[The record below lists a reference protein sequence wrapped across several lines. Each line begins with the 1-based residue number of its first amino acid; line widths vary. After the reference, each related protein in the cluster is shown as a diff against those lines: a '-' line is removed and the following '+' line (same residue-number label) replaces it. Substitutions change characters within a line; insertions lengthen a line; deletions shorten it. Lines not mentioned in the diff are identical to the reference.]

1 MKIEKVSILNY
12 RNYSN
17 AVINFSSSTL
27 IIGSNDVG
35 KTNLIFGI
43 RLLLD
48 KSLSER
54 DIEPSETDFHISS
67 GGDQANEFSITIQF
81 FDINEDAVLS
91 ILKGHISDDSRT
103 VFRIM
108 GQRSNLDY
116 KLFIGSTEDELEE
129 VNSRFYLRYINLRYV
144 NAQRNLQKFIETEK
158 KHLLRI
164 SQAELSD
171 EHNDADKLQLTK
183 IGKSLNIVNERVR
196 KLNYVKDSTTLVNE
210 ELQKIAHTFSNYEIH
225 LDSGAIQVQQ
235 FIDNLQL
242 SASTN
247 GSKMLLGGDGR
258 NNQILLALWKAKS
271 QREFNPE
278 HEVIFYC
285 IEEPEAHLHPH
296 QQRKLANY
304 LINELSGQTI
314 ITTHSP
320 QITAQYS
327 PDSIVH
333 IINRNSRS
341 YAASEGCSSCISE
354 AWDNLGYRMSILPA
368 EAFFSRAVLLVEG
381 PSEKLFY
388 TELAKALDIDLDF
401 FNISILT
408 VDGVQFEVYV
418 NVLNAMEIPWV
429 LRTDN
434 DVSKITVQNQEK
446 RNLAGINR
454 CLSLA
459 NETKLVHAPIETT
472 SQSLV
477 DDGTWQRVSSI
488 INTHNMY
495 LSKRDLEKDLALE
508 LPEQILAFSGKN
520 TLADAVKY
528 LAAKKAIRMR
538 EFLTAHKDQLQT
550 IREGELAKPL
560 LDCLNHVTI
569 PEVQDE

>member
-1 MKIEKVSILNY
+1 MRIEQVHVVNY

-17 AVINFSSSTL
+17 AVIKFANSTL

-54 DIEPSETDFHISS
+54 DIEPCETDFHISS
-67 GGDQANEFSITIQF
+67 EGRQSDEFSITIQF
-81 FDINEDAVLS
+81 CDVKEDAILS
-91 ILKGHISDDSRT
+91 VLKGNISDDSRT
-103 VFRIM
+103 VFRIVA
-108 GQRSNLDY
+108 QRSNFDY
-116 KLFIGSTEDELEE
+116 KILIGPNEHELEE
-129 VNSRFYLRYINLRYV
+129 RSSRFYLRYINLRYV
-144 NAQRNLQKFIETEK
+144 NAQRNLQKFIEIEK
-158 KHLLRI
+158 KNLLRI
-164 SQAELSD
+164 SRFELN
-171 EHNDADKLQLTK
+171 EEQNNEDKAQITK
-183 IGKSLNIVNERVR
+183 IGRSLNIVNERVR
-196 KLNYVKDSTTLVNE
+196 KLNYVKESTSLVNK
-210 ELQKIAHTFSNYEIH
+210 ELQKIAHTFSNYEVH
-225 LDSGAIQVQQ
+225 LDTGAIQIQQ

-271 QREFNPE
+271 QREFNPD

-327 PDSIVH
+327 PDSIAH
-333 IINRNSRS
+333 IINRNSSS
-341 YAASEGCSSCISE
+341 YAASGGCSNCINE

-368 EAFFSRAVLLVEG
+368 EAFFSRIVMLVEG

-388 TELAKALDIDLDF
+388 TELAKALGIDLDF
-401 FNISILT
+401 YNISILT
-408 VDGVQFEVYV
+408 VDGVQFKVYV
-418 NVLNAMEIPWV
+418 SVLNAMEIPWV
-429 LRTDN
+429 LRSDN
-434 DVSKITVQNQEK
+434 DVSKITVQNNEK

-459 NETKLVHAPIETT
+459 DSEKLPHHSMTTT

-477 DDGTWQRVSSI
+477 DDGTWKRTSDI
-488 INTHNMY
+488 INEKHIY
-495 LSKRDLEKDLALE
+495 LSKIDLEQDLALE
-508 LPEQILAFSGKN
+508 LPNQILEFSGKSN
-520 TLADAVKY
+520 LGDSVKY
-528 LAAKKAIRMR
+528 LASKKAIRMR
-538 EFLTAHKDQLQT
+538 EFLAQYKDHLKS
-550 IREGELAKPL
+550 IKEGELAKPL
-560 LDCLNHVTI
+560 LDCLNQITTS
-569 PEVQDE
+569 EVKSG

>member
-1 MKIEKVSILNY
+1 MKIEQVSILNY

-27 IIGSNDVG
+27 IIGANDVG
-35 KTNLIFGI
+35 KTNLVFSL

-54 DIEPSETDFHISS
+54 DIEPSETDFHISPD
-67 GGDQANEFSITIQF
+67 GEQADEFSITVQF
-81 FDINEDAVLS
+81 CDINEDAVLS
-91 ILKGHISDDSRT
+91 ILKGHISDDCRT
-103 VFRIM
+103 IFRLVA
-108 GQRSNLDY
+108 QRSNLDY
-116 KLFIGSTEDELEE
+116 KLFVGSTIDDLEE
-129 VNSRFYLRYINLRYV
+129 VSSRFYLRYINLRYV

-164 SQAELSD
+164 SQAELTD
-171 EHNDADKLQLTK
+171 ENSDADKLQLTK

-210 ELQKIAHTFSNYEIH
+210 ELQKIAHTFSDYEIH

-271 QREFNPE
+271 QREFNPD
-278 HEVIFYC
+278 HEVVFYC

-327 PDSIVH
+327 PDSIAH

-368 EAFFSRAVLLVEG
+368 EAFFSRVVLLVEG

-401 FNISILT
+401 YNISILT

-434 DVSKITVQNQEK
+434 DVSKITVQNVEK

-459 NETKLVHAPIETT
+459 DEAKLPHAPVVTT

-477 DDGTWQRVSSI
+477 DDGTWQRISNI
-488 INTHNMY
+488 INTNNMY
-495 LSKRDLEKDLALE
+495 LSKIDLEQDLALE
-508 LPEQILAFSGKN
+508 LPEQILEFSGKN
-520 TLADAVKY
+520 TLAEGVKY

-538 EFLTAHKDQLQT
+538 EFLTAHKEELKN
-550 IREGELAKPL
+550 IRQGELAKPL
-560 LDCLNHVTI
+560 LDCLNHVII
-569 PEVQDE
+569 PEVEDE